1 MTRTTSYVSL
11 VLLALVVL
19 CAGWS
24 FSLCAQT
31 SLTALDAMP
40 EFPLSFVSIVST
52 ILGFLSLLV
61 QQRTGVINNSPFPL
75 RFLETFP
82 AHNSSRERRYL
93 LNRVFLL

>member
-1 MTRTTSYVSL
+1 MTQTTHYICL
-11 VLLALVVL
+11 ALLGLVVL

-31 SLTALDAMP
+31 SLTALDSMP

-52 ILGFLSLLV
+52 LLAFLSLLV
-61 QQRTGVINNSPFPL
+61 QQRTVVINTNPSPL
-75 RFLETFP
+75 RFLETAP